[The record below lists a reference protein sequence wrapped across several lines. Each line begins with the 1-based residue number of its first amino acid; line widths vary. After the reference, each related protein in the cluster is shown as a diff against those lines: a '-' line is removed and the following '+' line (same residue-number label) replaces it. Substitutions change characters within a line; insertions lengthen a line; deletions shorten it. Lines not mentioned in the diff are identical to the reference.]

1 MITNPGEISLE
12 DSLKI
17 CQESIKKA
25 REEEFMPITVTVVD
39 VAGVIRATLAENGSA
54 SIRADIAYAKA
65 WSCIQAGMS
74 TTLLRD
80 VIEEQPRLS
89 NAFRGMQIIANG
101 KLIPTP
107 GGLLIQK
114 DGKNI
119 GAIGVSGD
127 RSDEDDICA
136 IAAIEAVG
144 LTVGHKAI

>member
-54 SIRADIAYAKA
+54 SIRADIAYGKA